1 MFLSIREMEL
11 RKLSFDE
18 AFPPGEIEYLDR
30 KLRQAS
36 DLKVSGSAELLP
48 NTDGEIRI
56 KGHLEVRME
65 ADCDRCL
72 ESATF
77 PVDVS
82 FDLYYEP
89 ADSVPHSEELEVGA
103 GESELDFYEGE
114 GLELELVLRE
124 QVLLALPMQRVCRA
138 DCKGICPVCGQ
149 NRNNVECNC
158 RTETA
163 DDRWAALRDLSE
175 DRERSVVPPK
185 S

>member
-1 MFLSIREMEL
+1 
-11 RKLSFDE
+11 
-18 AFPPGEIEYLDR
+18 
-30 KLRQAS
+30 
-36 DLKVSGSAELLP
+36 
-48 NTDGEIRI
+48 
-56 KGHLEVRME
+56 
-65 ADCDRCL
+65 
-72 ESATF
+72 
-77 PVDVS
+77 
-82 FDLYYEP
+82 YEP

-103 GESELDFYEGE
+103 GESDLDFYEGE